1 MGCTTVRFGL
11 AAAALALTASCAEE
25 PVRPADIPG
34 LSIVERGEMVAD
46 RMCAFCHQVNPDR
59 PPAIEA
65 AAPSFMEIANA
76 PGRNREYLRQFAT
89 ETHLVETLGPQGVT
103 MPTTLL
109 TPEEREEVISY
120 LLSYQDDPETG
131 RQPWKKLEPFE

>member
-1 MGCTTVRFGL
+1 MRV
-11 AAAALALTASCAEE
+11 AVAVAALALIGGCAEE

-34 LSIVERGEMVAD
+34 LSVVERGEMVAD
-46 RMCAFCHQVNPDR
+46 RMCAFCHQVNPEK
-59 PPAIEA
+59 PPAVEA

-89 ETHLVETLGPQGVT
+89 EEHLVETLGPQRMT
-103 MPTTLL
+103 MPTVLL
-109 TPEEREEVISY
+109 SPEEREEVITY
-120 LLSYQDDPETG
+120 LLSYQTDPETG

>member
-1 MGCTTVRFGL
+1 MRV
-11 AAAALALTASCAEE
+11 AVAVAALALIGGCAEE
-25 PVRPADIPG
+25 PPPPAGIPG
-34 LSIVERGEMVAD
+34 LSMVERGEMVAD
-46 RMCAFCHQVNPDR
+46 RMCAFCHQVNPEK
-59 PPAIEA
+59 PPAVEA

-89 ETHLVETLGPQGVT
+89 EAHLVETLGPQRVT

-109 TPEEREEVISY
+109 SPEEREEVITY
-120 LLSYQDDPETG
+120 LLSFQTDPEIG